1 MNDMKAPLAGK
12 VSGGDI
18 IVKALKNKG
27 IERIYSL
34 CGGFLNPILIACQ
47 KQGIEVVTTRN
58 EMEAGFMAN
67 AAARTTRKVSVCLAE
82 PSGFTNYISA
92 VADAHFAGDPVIF
105 IGVSSNMKNFN
116 NNGLKELPQPDVVK
130 SMTKYAVEIN
140 DPTRIE
146 WFLDKAFDIANNYPK
161 GPVQLSIPTNFVF
174 TGKVES
180 PPNEDART
188 FDKFRKKTHR
198 PHPDPEDIEQIEELL
213 AQSVKP
219 VIISGGGVWYSE
231 ADKMLENFAADNNIP
246 IFTPFTHLKSVDM
259 AHPMY
264 MGLYDYHQNPCSRVA
279 SAEADL
285 ILYLGGRLDFG
296 LNYGEAPLIGKNA
309 KLVCVNPTARE
320 LSENALADVRIC
332 SDIRALLECLASR
345 SNISPNTSDWAD
357 RIKQARL
364 ESLEPY
370 RQFLI
375 SDTTP
380 VHPLRLCY
388 DVLMS
393 LDEEDILV
401 IDGGDISC
409 WCETAFN
416 FWAFE
421 GRKIGGVIANGPW
434 EQMGT
439 GPAYGTAVKMSNP
452 NSRVVVITGDGALG
466 LSPGLTPLETA
477 IDREIPI
484 TVVVSNNAKWGMIY
498 EQQSAMWGE
507 TYATSLRD
515 VNYSEIFE
523 ASGAHAQVVTEAVNI
538 KDALN
543 NASGKNRLLPSFIEV
558 KTLSTPSPITQGLVE
573 MRVRTAIE

>member
-1 MNDMKAPLAGK
+1 MNEIKAPLAGK
-12 VSGGDI
+12 ISGGH
-18 IVKALKNKG
+18 VLVQALKNKG
-27 IERIYSL
+27 VERIYSL

-47 KQGIEVVTTRN
+47 EYGIEVVTTRN

-67 AAARTTRKVSVCLAE
+67 ATARTTRKVSVCLAE

-105 IGVSSNMKNFN
+105 IGVSANVNNFN

-146 WFLDKAFDIANNYPK
+146 WFLDKAFDIANNHPK
-161 GPVQLSIPTNFVF
+161 GPVQVSIPTNFVF
-174 TGKVES
+174 TGKVET
-180 PPNEDART
+180 PTAEGVRT

-198 PHPDPEDIEQIEELL
+198 PHPDPSDIEQLETML
-213 AQSVKP
+213 ASSVKP
-219 VIISGGGVWYSE
+219 IIIAGGGVWYSE
-231 ADKMLENFAADNNIP
+231 AEKMLEDFAAKNNIP

-264 MGLYDYHQNPCSRVA
+264 MGLYDYHQNPCSRLP
-279 SAEADL
+279 SLEADM
-285 ILYLGGRLDFG
+285 ILFLGGRLDFG
-296 LNYGEAPLIGKNA
+296 LNFGEAPLIGSNTT
-309 KLVCVNPTARE
+309 LVCVNPTAQE
-320 LSENALADVRIC
+320 LSQNALADVRIC
-332 SDIRALLECLASR
+332 SDISAFLDCLDTREKVSAVS
-345 SNISPNTSDWAD
+345 SDWAK
-357 RIKQARL
+357 RIKKSRF

-370 RQFLI
+370 RQFLE

-388 DVLMS
+388 EVLMS
-393 LDEEDILV
+393 LGEEDILV
-401 IDGGDISC
+401 VDGGDISC

-434 EQMGT
+434 EHMGT
-439 GPAYGTAVKMSNP
+439 GPAYATAVKMSNP
-452 NSRVVVITGDGALG
+452 NSKVVLITGDGALG

-477 IDREIPI
+477 IDREISI

-515 VNYSEIFE
+515 VNYSKVFE
-523 ASGAHAQVVTEAVNI
+523 ASGAFSESITEAHNI
-538 KDALN
+538 KDALK
-543 NASGKNRLLPSFIEV
+543 NASLTNRSGPSFIEV
-558 KTLSTPSPITQGLVE
+558 KTSSAPSPITQGLVE

>member
-1 MNDMKAPLAGK
+1 MNEITAPLAGK
-12 VSGGDI
+12 ISGGH
-18 IVKALKNKG
+18 VLVQALKNKG

-47 KQGIEVVTTRN
+47 EHGIEVVTTRN

-67 AAARTTRKVSVCLAE
+67 ATARTTRKVSVCLAE

-105 IGVSSNMKNFN
+105 IGVSANVKNSD
-116 NNGLKELPQPDVVK
+116 NNGLKELPQPEVVR

-174 TGKVES
+174 TGKVET
-180 PPNEDART
+180 PTDKGVRT
-188 FDKFRKKTHR
+188 FDKLRKKTHR
-198 PHPDPEDIEQIEELL
+198 PHPDPSDIEQLESML
-213 AQSVKP
+213 AASVKP
-219 VIISGGGVWYSE
+219 VIIAGGGVWYGK
-231 ADKMLENFAADNNIP
+231 ADKILEDFAAKNNIP

-264 MGLYDYHQNPCSRVA
+264 MGLYDYHQNPCSRLP

-285 ILYLGGRLDFG
+285 ILLLGGRLDFG
-296 LNYGEAPLIGKNA
+296 LNYGEAPLIGSNT
-309 KLVCVNPTARE
+309 KLVCVNPTAQE
-320 LSENALADVRIC
+320 LSQNALADVRIC
-332 SDIRALLECLASR
+332 SDISALLDCLDKRERIAAVS
-345 SNISPNTSDWAD
+345 SDWVN
-357 RIKQARL
+357 RIRKSRF

-370 RQFLI
+370 RRFLE
-375 SDTTP
+375 SDQEP

-388 DVLMS
+388 EVLMS
-393 LDEEDILV
+393 LGEEDILV

-434 EQMGT
+434 EHMGT
-439 GPAYGTAVKMSNP
+439 GPAYATAVKMSNP
-452 NSRVVVITGDGALG
+452 HSRVTLITGDGALG

-515 VNYSEIFE
+515 VDYSKIFA
-523 ASGAHAQVVTEAVNI
+523 ASGAYAERITETCKI
-538 KDALN
+538 KGALK
-543 NASGKNRLLPSFIEV
+543 NASVINRNVPSFIEV
-558 KTLSTPSPITQGLVE
+558 KTSSVPSPITQGLVE

>member
-1 MNDMKAPLAGK
+1 MNEITAPLANK
-12 VSGGDI
+12 VSGGH
-18 IVKALKNKG
+18 VLVQALKNKG
-27 IERIYSL
+27 VERIYSL

-47 KQGIEVVTTRN
+47 EYGIEVVTTRN

-67 AAARTTRKVSVCLAE
+67 ATARTTRKVSVCLAE

-105 IGVSSNMKNFN
+105 IGVSANLKNFN
-116 NNGLKELPQPDVVK
+116 NNGLKELPQPDIVK

-140 DPTRIE
+140 DPTRID
-146 WFLDKAFDIANNYPK
+146 WFLDKAFDIANNHPK

-174 TGKVES
+174 TGKVET
-180 PPNEDART
+180 PPTEGLRK

-198 PHPDPEDIEQIEELL
+198 PHPDPNDLEQLEALL
-213 AQSVKP
+213 AASAKP
-219 VIISGGGVWYSE
+219 IIIAGGGVWYGE
-231 ADKMLENFAADNNIP
+231 ADKILEDFSEKKCIP

-264 MGLYDYHQNPCSRVA
+264 MGLYDYHQNPCSRLP

-285 ILYLGGRLDFG
+285 VLLLGGRLDFG
-296 LNYGEAPLIGKNA
+296 LNFGEAPLIGSNTT
-309 KLVCVNPTARE
+309 LVCVNPTAQE
-320 LSENALADVRIC
+320 LSQNALADVRIC
-332 SDIRALLECLASR
+332 SDISALIDGLDKR
-345 SNISPNTSDWAD
+345 DKVSPVSPDWAK
-357 RIKQARL
+357 RIRQSRY

-370 RQFLI
+370 RKFLE
-375 SDTTP
+375 SDATP
-380 VHPLRLCY
+380 IHPLRLCY
-388 DVLMS
+388 EVLMS
-393 LDEEDILV
+393 LGEDDILV
-401 IDGGDISC
+401 VDGGDISC

-434 EQMGT
+434 EHMGT
-439 GPAYGTAVKMSNP
+439 GPAYATAVKMSNP
-452 NSRVVVITGDGALG
+452 KSRVTLITGDGALG

-477 IDREIPI
+477 IDRDIPI

-515 VNYSEIFE
+515 VNYSKIFE
-523 ASGAHAQVVTEAVNI
+523 AAGAYSDSITEACKI
-538 KDALN
+538 KDALK
-543 NASGKNRLLPSFIEV
+543 NASVVNQNVPSFVEV
-558 KTLSTPSPITQGLVE
+558 KTSSAPSPITQGLVE